1 MSSGVEDLLN
11 AFDGRMRL
19 AMELAEQ
26 AGRQTLE
33 LFGGEG
39 LQVEHKKDRSPV
51 TEADRRAELLI
62 RERLQ
67 ASFPEDTILGEEFG
81 LIEGSSPYRWVVD
94 PIDGTKS
101 FISGVPLYC
110 TLVGLMRSAPTAG
123 DSGKAGESLGGVIYL
138 PALDE
143 LVVAAKGCGCWHR
156 SQRGPLRTTRVSTVN
171 RLEQGLFVTS
181 EVKSFGDRGA
191 TAAYQQLEQAAYIS
205 RSWGDG
211 YGYLLVATG
220 RAEVMV
226 DPIANP
232 WDLAAVQPI
241 IEEAGGTFSSWN
253 GEPTVMAGDAVGSNG
268 HVHTEVLGLLN
279 QPQANQRA

>member
-1 MSSGVEDLLN
+1 MSSGVEELFR

-19 AMELAEQ
+19 AVELAEQ

-33 LFGGEG
+33 MFGGEG
-39 LQVEHKKDRSPV
+39 LQVERKKDRSPV
-51 TEADRRAELLI
+51 TEADRRAERLI

-67 ASFPEDTILGEEFG
+67 ASFPEDTILGEEYG

-110 TLVGLMRSAPTAG
+110 TLVGLMRSSPTAG
-123 DSGKAGESLGGVIYL
+123 GAGQGGESLAGVIYL

-143 LVVAAKGCGCWHR
+143 LVVAAHGLGCWHR
-156 SQRGPLRTTRVSTVN
+156 TGQAPLRATRVSSVN
-171 RLEQGLFVTS
+171 RLDNGLFVTS
-181 EVKSFGDRGA
+181 EVKSFGDRSA
-191 TAAYQQLEQAAYIS
+191 ADAYQRLEQAAYIS

-253 GEPTVMAGDAVGSNG
+253 GQPTVTAGDAVGSNG
-268 HVHTEVLGLLN
+268 HVHQEVLELLKHPPLS
-279 QPQANQRA
+279 QPA